1 MTTDHYSN
9 NVPCLLGVIMGNL
22 TLASIERTV
31 EEKDIIINGMYAA
44 MNELIMMSSD
54 LHRKSMT
61 GTEII
66 EIFNKHKEKLC
77 EASLSK

>member
-1 MTTDHYSN
+1 MTDHYSD
-9 NVPCLLGVIMGNL
+9 NVSCLLGVIMGNL

-31 EEKDIIINGMYAA
+31 EDKDVIIKGMYSALH
-44 MNELIMMSSD
+44 ELSFHNSD
-54 LHRKSMT
+54 LYRKSMT

-77 EASLSK
+77 AASPSK

>member
-1 MTTDHYSN
+1 MTDHYST
-9 NVPCLLGVIMGNL
+9 NVSCLLGVIMGNL

-31 EEKDIIINGMYAA
+31 EEKDIIIKSMYAA
-44 MNELIMMSSD
+44 ILEMSFYNSD
-54 LHRKSMT
+54 LYRKSMT

-77 EASLSK
+77 AASLSK